1 VVVLE
6 VANKTLWYPYLARVQ
21 QSIFAQY
28 VIMILTDFAVDGTRS
43 DTDQRV
49 ALDFAATESSWDKM
63 SLYAI
68 SKAVRTLHTL
78 VKLQSSGTPSKHL
91 CCFRVVVRT
100 KRLRVL
106 LQSCCSYKKAA
117 CAAVSQCLSKRKVC
131 SVSLWQQE

>member
-1 VVVLE
+1 MTYTQYNIHKTRLAKSVVVLE

-68 SKAVRTLHTL
+68 SKAVRTLLH
-78 VKLQSSGTPSKHL
+78 TPSAHA
-91 CCFRVVVRT
+91 
-100 KRLRVL
+100 
-106 LQSCCSYKKAA
+106 SCTA
-117 CAAVSQCLSKRKVC
+117 
-131 SVSLWQQE
+131 EH